1 MTKSDI
7 NILVVDDEQIVLDSV
22 CRHLRKEFCSV
33 RTALS
38 VEDALK
44 IMDDCDIHVVLT
56 DLMMPEIDG
65 LEFMKLVKDRRADI
79 PVIMI
84 TGYATVNT
92 ALQATQLGAFDYV
105 AKPFAK
111 SELLGV
117 INRAVDLA
125 LAQAALGDSRQI
137 ATGGNRLETKT
148 FKTIGDNSWVML
160 ERDGAV
166 LLGVEHAFVQGL
178 GKIQTVYLP
187 EPGDELRQGSVYLK
201 IFSSDL
207 TAHPIMSPL
216 TGTVIEVNQQ
226 VLADPNKALEDP
238 YGEGW
243 LVRLRPTRFD
253 EEIALLGL

>member
-1 MTKSDI
+1 MTKNDI

-22 CRHLRKEFCSV
+22 CRHLRKESCTV
-33 RTALS
+33 HTALS

-44 IMDDCDIHVVLT
+44 IMDDSDIHIVLT

-65 LEFMKLVKDRRADI
+65 LEFMKMVKDRNAGI

-117 INRAVDLA
+117 VHRAMDLA
-125 LAQAALGDSRQI
+125 LADAAPTESQQAGTSDK
-137 ATGGNRLETKT
+137 LEART
-148 FKTIGDNSWVML
+148 FKTIGDDSWIIL
-160 ERDGAV
+160 EADGAV

-178 GKIQTVYLP
+178 GKIQTLYLP
-187 EPGDELRQGSVYLK
+187 EPGDELRQGSAYLK

-207 TAHPIMSPL
+207 TSHPIMSPL
-216 TGTVIEVNQQ
+216 TGIVMEVNQR

-238 YGEGW
+238 YGDGW
-243 LVRLRPTRFD
+243 LVRLKPTRFD
-253 EEIALLGL
+253 EEISLLGL

>member
-22 CRHLRKEFCSV
+22 CRHLRKEACTMH
-33 RTALS
+33 TALS
-38 VEDALK
+38 VKDALK
-44 IMDDCDIHVVLT
+44 IMDETDIHVVLT

-117 INRAVDLA
+117 IHRVIELV
-125 LAQAALGDSRQI
+125 QAEAAPEENGQ
-137 ATGGNRLETKT
+137 AGPQERLEAKT
-148 FKTIGDNSWVML
+148 FKSIGDHSWIML
-160 ERDGAV
+160 EEDGAV
-166 LLGVEHAFVQGL
+166 LLGVEHVFVQRL
-178 GKIQTVYLP
+178 GKIQTLYLP
-187 EPGDELRQGSVYLK
+187 EPGDELRLGGVYLK

-207 TAHPIMSPL
+207 TLHPITSPL
-216 TGTVIEVNQQ
+216 TGIVIEVNQQ
-226 VLADPNKALEDP
+226 VLSDPNHALEDP
-238 YGEGW
+238 YGNGW
-243 LVRLRPTRFD
+243 LVRLKPTRFD
-253 EEIALLGL
+253 EEVDLLGR